1 VPPEHVQ
8 SQFKL
13 KTNMPSTVR
22 LQQGARVMYLNNS
35 LINDGICN
43 GTIGVI
49 TDINKQ
55 QPSIQVAFC
64 VHDAIIQK
72 WITRETAYFYS
83 TGQHASRIQF
93 PLQNSF
99 ALTVHKTQSLT
110 LPLISLDLSQLFAHI
125 LHSVDVLNGTIFK

>member
-1 VPPEHVQ
+1 
-8 SQFKL
+8 
-13 KTNMPSTVR
+13 
-22 LQQGARVMYLNNS
+22 MYLNNS

-64 VHDAIIQK
+64 VHGAIIQK
-72 WITRETAYFYS
+72 RITRESAYFYS
-83 TGQHASRIQF
+83 TGQHASRTQF

-110 LPLISLDLSQLFAHI
+110 LPLISLDLSQLFAPGQAYTALSI
-125 LHSVDVLNGTIFK
+125 LNGTIFK

>member
-22 LQQGARVMYLNNS
+22 LQQDARVMYLNNS

-55 QPSIQVAFC
+55 QPSVQVAFC
-64 VHDAIIQK
+64 VHGAIIQK
-72 WITRETAYFYS
+72 WITRESAYFYS
-83 TGQHASRIQF
+83 TSQHASRTQ
-93 PLQNSF
+93 
-99 ALTVHKTQSLT
+99 LT
-110 LPLISLDLSQLFAHI
+110 
-125 LHSVDVLNGTIFK
+125 

>member
-1 VPPEHVQ
+1 
-8 SQFKL
+8 
-13 KTNMPSTVR
+13 
-22 LQQGARVMYLNNS
+22 MYLNNS

-64 VHDAIIQK
+64 IHGAIKHK
-72 WITRETAYFYS
+72 WITKETAKFYS
-83 TGQHASRIQF
+83 NGQQASRTQF

-99 ALTVHKTQSLT
+99 SLTTHKTQSLT
-110 LPLISLDLSQLFAHI
+110 LPTFCYIIGFQSNVYLRPSIYC
-125 LHSVDVLNGTIFK
+125 N